1 MAEIHTQIEADLK
14 TAMKAGDRTRVST
27 LRLVTSE
34 LVNRRIELRRA
45 LTRDDELEI
54 LSRAAKQRRESEE
67 QFRGGGRE
75 EMADREA
82 AEAEIIR
89 AYLPEPLG
97 PAELDRLIDEA
108 IEQVGATSPA
118 GMGAV
123 MGHLMPQVKGRAE
136 GAEVSRRVREKL
148 AAQG

>member
-34 LVNRRIELRRA
+34 LVNRRIELGRA